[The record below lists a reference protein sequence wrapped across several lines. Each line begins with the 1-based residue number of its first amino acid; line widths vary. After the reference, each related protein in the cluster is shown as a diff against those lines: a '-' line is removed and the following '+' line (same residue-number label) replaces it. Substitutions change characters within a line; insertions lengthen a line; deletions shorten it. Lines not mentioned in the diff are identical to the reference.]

1 MADAKKVRDEEHA
14 EYLKD
19 KKDDEDASRTVK
31 QATDVLTNFYE
42 ENGLML
48 VQQPGPAGE
57 APPPPPK
64 TWEDPNYGGK
74 TMESNGII
82 EILKMVKEDIDRDI
96 SKADGA
102 EEKAKNLYEKTKG
115 ENEDEVGA

>member
-1 MADAKKVRDEEHA
+1 MNALEAKIEETQKQIEANQEEVRQIEKEMADAKKVRDDENA

-82 EILKMVKEDIDRDI
+82 EILKMVKEDIDR
-96 SKADGA
+96 
-102 EEKAKNLYEKTKG
+102 
-115 ENEDEVGA
+115 